1 MKEFPFNMYYPK
13 GFDHSLTIED
23 LYLSYV
29 NDFITVDAWKK
40 HHYLTDTMVKFILDQ
55 YQPMKERVSND

>member
-13 GFDHSLTIED
+13 GFNHDLTIED

-29 NDFITVDAWKK
+29 NDFLTVDAWKK
-40 HHYLTDTMVKFILDQ
+40 HHYLTDTMVKFIFTQ
-55 YQPMKERVSND
+55 YQPMKGSNNG